1 MPEPDAVSAP
11 SEAAMQGLVAD
22 QIKQKNGSASPI
34 FDCVAPLILLSM
46 LLWCA
51 LGSIAV
57 ALSE

>member
-34 FDCVAPLILLSM
+34 FDCVAF
-46 LLWCA
+46 
-51 LGSIAV
+51 
-57 ALSE
+57 